1 MYVHVI
7 SCPWLLALHNC
18 HVMPAWCTW
27 HPPKQL
33 QAVAQVRVCF
43 VAQVRQQFRPE
54 FINRIDE
61 FIVFQALDRLQIAQI
76 VRLQV
81 SSTVSMPLAY

>member
-1 MYVHVI
+1 M
-7 SCPWLLALHNC
+7 
-18 HVMPAWCTW
+18 
-27 HPPKQL
+27 
-33 QAVAQVRVCF
+33 
-43 VAQVRQQFRPE
+43 RQQFRPE

-81 SSTVSMPLAY
+81 LLDPCYCSGGNVCVASLPLARCLARICHLTHHQFQPAVALRFC

>member
-1 MYVHVI
+1 M
-7 SCPWLLALHNC
+7 
-18 HVMPAWCTW
+18 
-27 HPPKQL
+27 
-33 QAVAQVRVCF
+33 
-43 VAQVRQQFRPE
+43 RQQFRPE

-81 SSTVSMPLAY
+81 LHRGRCARPEPPHVLRRVIAAC